1 MTRRIEDV
9 VREVDEADVKA
20 LERVDVDDVYK
31 QMDHMMQ
38 ARPSPIDL
46 YDRWE
51 KQQWA
56 VQDLDFTK
64 DREDWKTM
72 FEPIREALQNTMTLF
87 FIGEQAV
94 TDTLAPLIMGAP
106 TEEDRI
112 FLSTQIVDEAR
123 HARFFQRF
131 FEEVVGVSG
140 GLHGALEAVRPEAV
154 SGFRK
159 IFDHQLVDIM
169 DRVRI
174 TPSDYAAWVEGL
186 TCYHLIIEG
195 MLALTGQKFSLRTIR
210 RVNILPAFY
219 AGFTAVTRDESRHVN
234 YGVGAARDAVVK
246 GLASN
251 IESVIDSLLEPAC
264 WTVLAPDRKF
274 VVSDP
279 ALIPEELRINPRE
292 VMEFSLFSLTKRLR
306 VIGISDE
313 FITHVEDTGRTIYE
327 ACISEYEDRHGEE
340 HPVRYY
346 DRQAS

>member
-1 MTRRIEDV
+1 MARPIEDV
-9 VREVDEADVKA
+9 VREVDEADVQA
-20 LERVDVDDVYK
+20 LRKVDVDDVYQ

-38 ARPSPIDL
+38 ARPTPMDL

-56 VQDLDFTK
+56 VQDLDFTQDRK
-64 DREDWKTM
+64 DWEEL
-72 FEPIREALQNTMTLF
+72 FEPIRDALQNTMTLF

-94 TDTLAPLIMGAP
+94 TDTLAPLIIGAP
-106 TEEDRI
+106 TEDDRI

-131 FEEVVGVSG
+131 FEDVVGVSG
-140 GLHGALEAVRPEAV
+140 GIHGALEAVRPEAV

-169 DRVRI
+169 DRVRLNP
-174 TPSDYAAWVEGL
+174 TDYAAWIEGI
-186 TCYHLIIEG
+186 TCYHLVIEG

-210 RVNILPAFY
+210 RVGILPGYY

-251 IESVIDSLLEPAC
+251 IEGVIDSLLEPAC
-264 WTVLAPDRKF
+264 WTILAPDRKF
-274 VVSDP
+274 PINDP
-279 ALIPEELRINPRE
+279 ELIPEQLRINPRE

-313 FITHVEDTGRTIYE
+313 FISHVEDVGRKTYDS
-327 ACISEYEDRHGEE
+327 CVSEYEERHGED
-340 HPVRYY
+340 HPVRWY